1 MKAVT
6 ESWTPATALVCCPT
20 DTTGTETCTATGTIQ
35 PLLPPGEW
43 ATGSR
48 QETTIKAHQV
58 RRSHCI
64 DSVFRPSKEAS
75 AEISRHAWKGD
86 VLLEKVV

>member
-20 DTTGTETCTATGTIQ
+20 DTTGTETCTATGTIL

-48 QETTIKAHQV
+48 QETTIKVHQV
-58 RRSHCI
+58 RKII
-64 DSVFRPSKEAS
+64 DSGFRPSKEAS
-75 AEISRHAWKGD
+75 AEISRHAW
-86 VLLEKVV
+86 